1 MSRIAVMDI
10 VPQEYIIVSLSTK
23 PAVLETVRALLN
35 SEFWPHYA
43 SEADLR
49 CVAGGNEGAIARVA
63 LVDDAIAGICIGGP
77 ASGELLTEAKR
88 FVDLPSGRI
97 GSIET
102 ILVSDVYRRRGIG
115 TSLSRAML
123 HALLRQGMNHILM
136 AVLISER
143 PDNSRGI
150 ARSAGLQ
157 PVGLIS
163 DFWLE
168 ESVERGYECSACGNP
183 CRCAVEIWEGPLL
196 RFPGVG
202 AAPLPDHV
210 MSHHPPIIGSGIAAA
225 SGEEQ

>member
-1 MSRIAVMDI
+1 VC
-10 VPQEYIIVSLSTK
+10 
-23 PAVLETVRALLN
+23 ALLN
-35 SEFWPHYA
+35 TEFWPHYA

-49 CVAGGNEGAIARVA
+49 GVAGGDEGAIALVA
-63 LVDDAIAGICIGGP
+63 LVDDAIAGVCIGGP
-77 ASGELLTEAKR
+77 APEELVAEAKR
-88 FVDLPSGRI
+88 FVDLQTGRI
-97 GSIET
+97 GCIET

-123 HALLRQGMNHILM
+123 SALRGQGINHILM

-143 PDNSRGI
+143 PDSSRGI

-157 PVGLIS
+157 PVGLIP

-168 ESVERGYECSACGNP
+168 ESTARGYECSACGNP

-196 RFPGVG
+196 RLPGVG

-210 MSHHPPIIGSGIAAA
+210 MSHHPPIIVSGIGAA